1 MGKKLR
7 ELLSALMDNE
17 TSEFEV
23 HQVLK
28 ESHNDDLQAWSRLN
42 VARAVLR
49 NETDTVIDGD
59 LSARILDRIA
69 EEDHHSSTH
78 GWLEKPWIKP
88 FASVAVAASVAAVVF
103 FGAQNLLQL
112 PAGEA
117 SLPQLA
123 EAPQPEGS
131 PVFSA
136 GQLAGNTFNVGYGK
150 KSKSVDAGA
159 SANGNRLA
167 LQANLETRFNRY
179 MMLHAEHAALN
190 SSQGMMPFARV
201 VRFETE

>member
-28 ESHNDDLQAWSRLN
+28 ESHNDDLQAWSRLHLT
-42 VARAVLR
+42 RAVLR
-49 NETDTVIDGD
+49 NETDAVIDGE
-59 LSARILDRIA
+59 LSARILDRLA
-69 EEDHHSSTH
+69 EEDHHSATH
-78 GWLEKPWIKP
+78 GWLEKPWVKP

-103 FGAQNLLQL
+103 FGAQNLPQL

-131 PVFSA
+131 PVFGAS
-136 GQLAGNTFNVGYGK
+136 QLAGNTFNVGYGK

-159 SANGNRLA
+159 ADNRLA

-179 MMLHAEHAALN
+179 LMLHAEHAALN

-201 VRFETE
+201 ARFETE